1 MLVAQYLKLPCIPA
15 VVYQSMDYANE
26 KNCNKVNLLDK
37 ENRILLDNNDIELK
51 RTIFPNINDIM
62 LFGLDL

>member
-1 MLVAQYLKLPCIPA
+1 
-15 VVYQSMDYANE
+15 MDYENE
-26 KNCNKVNLLDK
+26 VKCNKVNLLDK